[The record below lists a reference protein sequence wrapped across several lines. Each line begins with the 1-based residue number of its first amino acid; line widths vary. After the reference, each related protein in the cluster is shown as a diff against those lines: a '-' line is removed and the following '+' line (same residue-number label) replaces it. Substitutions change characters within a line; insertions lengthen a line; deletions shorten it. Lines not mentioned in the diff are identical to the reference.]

1 MKKGRNALVIL
12 LVLALLVPRVSGLD
26 DGGTVMV
33 QAALYGVTRK
43 RTYTLCAQ
51 GGTRGRLEGTVVR
64 ILFFEVYN
72 DVRFVPE
79 DAE

>member
-1 MKKGRNALVIL
+1 MGKGRKALVIL
-12 LVLALLVPRVSGLD
+12 LAIALLVPRVSRLD
-26 DGGTVMV
+26 DGGTVTV

-43 RTYTLCAQ
+43 RTLCTQ
-51 GGTRGRLEGTVVR
+51 GETRGRLEGTVVR

-79 DAE
+79 DAG